1 MELFQTQERIHLEL
15 GFNFNNKNIY
25 MKTINIRKMKVGSIL
40 SAFLMVFSFSCADLE
55 EEPGETIIS
64 PEALTSVETL
74 SVLVTGMYR
83 TVQNDARWSDF
94 YIAGF
99 GGDDITTHSA
109 VNKVGFRE
117 ADWRSQTSLSERINR
132 AWDAPYSMI
141 AIANSAINAVPNIVV
156 SEDQQ
161 EFFDRIVGEAYFMR
175 AFAYLH
181 LTRTYGEVVINLE
194 VNSLEE
200 RQLSSIEEVYQQVE
214 SDLLQAEAL
223 LPDVYPG
230 LAAVGVRP
238 SKGAAKGFLARL
250 YMHWAGF
257 PVNDT
262 SKYALAATKAKEV
275 IDGPYGYSLA
285 PSMRE
290 MWTVANRFNHDEGV
304 FTLAFCDE
312 LCDIGNRAS
321 GRLGFPADAG
331 GWSEIFGEIAFF
343 EDMEADAM
351 AQGTMARFEDTY
363 ILEVIPRRD
372 RPDASDWRNFS
383 NEPHPILRKVG
394 GGDMAEVSLV
404 VNSTNT
410 PINRYFMRYADVLL
424 TYAEAAGRSGNVTA
438 DAWEALNMVRRRAA
452 GLDPNSPDASID
464 LTSGDLAELAFTER
478 KWELAGEYER
488 WHDLVRMDRVAEAFA
503 NRSPDERVDVV
514 NSKTPSATGPSVYYT
529 PIPQSE
535 LNLQPGLAN

>member
-1 MELFQTQERIHLEL
+1 
-15 GFNFNNKNIY
+15 
-25 MKTINIRKMKVGSIL
+25 MKIVKIKKIKWGSL
-40 SAFLMVFSFSCADLE
+40 LCAFLMIFSFSCADLE
-55 EEPGETIIS
+55 EDPGKTLIS
-64 PEALTSVETL
+64 PTTLTSVETL
-74 SVLVTGMYR
+74 DVLVTGMYR
-83 TVQNDARWSDF
+83 TVQNDARWTDF

-99 GGDDITTHSA
+99 GGDDITTFSA
-109 VNKVGFRE
+109 GNKIGFRE
-117 ADWRSQTSLSERINR
+117 ADWRSQTSLSERTGR
-132 AWDAPYSMI
+132 AWNAPYSMI
-141 AIANSAINAVPNIVV
+141 AIANSAINAIPDITV
-156 SEDQQ
+156 SEDDQ
-161 EFFDRIVGEAYFMR
+161 EKFDRIIGEAYFMR

-181 LTRTYGEVVINLE
+181 LTRTFGKVVINLE
-194 VNSLEE
+194 VNDLEQKE
-200 RQLSSIEEVYQQVE
+200 LSSVEDVYQQIE
-214 SDLLQAEAL
+214 SDLQQAESL
-223 LPDVYPG
+223 LPDTYPG
-230 LAAVGVRP
+230 VVAVGARP

-275 IDGPYGYSLA
+275 IDGPYGYALA

-304 FTLAFCDE
+304 FTLVFCDE
-312 LCDIGNRAS
+312 LCDIGNRTT

-331 GWSEIFGEIAFF
+331 GWSETFGEIAFF
-343 EDMEADAM
+343 EDMEEAAM
-351 AQGTMARFEDTY
+351 AEGTMARFEDTY

-372 RPDASDWRNFS
+372 RPNGADWRNFK

-394 GGDMAEVSLV
+394 GGDMTETSLV

-410 PINRYFMRYADVLL
+410 PLNRYFMRYADVLL

-488 WHDLVRMDRVAEAFA
+488 WHDLVRMDRIAEAFA
-503 NRSPDERVDVV
+503 NRSPEERADVV
-514 NSKTPSATGPSVYYT
+514 NSKTPSATGPSAYFT

-535 LNLQPGLAN
+535 LNLSPQLGN